1 MEIKKNM
8 DGSIEIDGVI
18 KTIEDVENIKKAI
31 EENMKGSEVILKI
44 NDSFAMPSALIG
56 YLIKLKAL
64 QQKNVILRIADE
76 GLYDL
81 MKDVNLEEDFHLQ
94 KI

>member
-18 KTIEDVENIKKAI
+18 KTIEDVENIKQTI
-31 EENMKGSEVILKI
+31 ENHVKGSEVILKI
-44 NDSFAMPSALIG
+44 NDSFAIPSALIG

-64 QQKNVILRIADE
+64 QQKNVRLRIADE
-76 GLYDL
+76 GLYEL
-81 MKDVNLEEDFHLQ
+81 MKDLNLEEEFHLQ

>member
-31 EENMKGSEVILKI
+31 EENVKGSEVILKI

-81 MKDVNLEEDFHLQ
+81 MKDLNLEEEFHLQ

>member
-1 MEIKKNM
+1 MEIKANAN
-8 DGSIEIDGVI
+8 GIIEINGVI

-31 EENMKGSEVILKI
+31 ENNARGKDVVLKI

-56 YLIKLKAL
+56 YLIKLKSL
-64 QQKNVILRIADE
+64 QKKNVFLKIADN
-76 GLYDL
+76 GLYELMRDL
-81 MKDVNLEEDFHLQ
+81 NLEDEFNLQ

>member
-1 MEIKKNM
+1 M

-31 EENMKGSEVILKI
+31 EENVKGSEVILKI

-76 GLYDL
+76 GLYEL
-81 MKDVNLEEDFHLQ
+81 MKDLNLEEEFHLQ